1 MKSLWIN
8 FITKQYN
15 KYYPDPIEDI
25 LNKVKGK
32 TFKSKA
38 DAFKFIKNNSIAGL
52 KMLMCYVD
60 NRIER
65 RAKNEGNKASKTN
78 I

>member
-1 MKSLWIN
+1 MKTLWIN

-38 DAFKFIKNNSIAGL
+38 DAFKFMKDNSIAGL
-52 KMLMCYVD
+52 KNLMYRVD
-60 NRIER
+60 NHIER
-65 RAKNEGNKASKTN
+65 RVKNERSSNKETN